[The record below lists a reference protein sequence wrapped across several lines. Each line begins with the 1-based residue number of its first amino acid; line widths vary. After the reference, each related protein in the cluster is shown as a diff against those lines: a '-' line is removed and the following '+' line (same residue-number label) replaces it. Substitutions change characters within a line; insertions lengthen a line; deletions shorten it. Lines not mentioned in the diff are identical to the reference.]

1 VIPLL
6 VVLTILLVL
15 VLLLLL
21 RVRIVVT
28 VREGVT
34 LTARVLCLSFRLFPR
49 KRKRVRWSK
58 RATARAARKKRRKE
72 QRAAKK
78 AAKKARKRRDGH
90 AVGKPAAKPTLREN
104 LRLVRVLLAVLIH
117 RTGKHLSLHT
127 ARLHIRVGAEDAAK
141 TAVLYGIV
149 SQSVAYLL
157 ALTERVTRLRS
168 GKDEVSVTAD
178 FLAEKTTADVKLV
191 FSMRVYGALATGL
204 TLALGFLKERRRQKR
219 ARLTAKKKIE
229 SNGQA
234 APVGKE

>member
-104 LRLVRVLLAVLIH
+104 LRLVRCKIIGTQPFCYAKNLVLEDCEMVDCDLSFENTTVQATVKGEITSVKNPAGGSITADRIGEIILDEYQWKLAPCTI
-117 RTGKHLSLHT
+117 
-127 ARLHIRVGAEDAAK
+127 
-141 TAVLYGIV
+141 
-149 SQSVAYLL
+149 
-157 ALTERVTRLRS
+157 TER
-168 GKDEVSVTAD
+168 
-178 FLAEKTTADVKLV
+178 EKA
-191 FSMRVYGALATGL
+191 
-204 TLALGFLKERRRQKR
+204 
-219 ARLTAKKKIE
+219 
-229 SNGQA
+229 
-234 APVGKE
+234 